1 MVEITPPAFVFEIFP
16 LGVKVWLWLAPVKV
30 LFTVPLGVQ
39 TTIITEVNYM
49 IVKVELADG
58 TTDIFETDNYKI
70 SNLKDFHPMICSVEI
85 YSGTKRIKKISR
97 RFKFF
102 YKHFIFKS
110 SKVQNKLAEIQKQ
123 QATAKQENQ
132 ASE

>member
-1 MVEITPPAFVFEIFP
+1 
-16 LGVKVWLWLAPVKV
+16 
-30 LFTVPLGVQ
+30 
-39 TTIITEVNYM
+39 M
-49 IVKVELADG
+49 IVKAELADG
-58 TTDIFETDNYKI
+58 TTDIFETGNYKI

-132 ASE
+132 E

>member
-1 MVEITPPAFVFEIFP
+1 MS
-16 LGVKVWLWLAPVKV
+16 KV
-30 LFTVPLGVQ
+30 LETFPLGVQ

-49 IVKVELADG
+49 IVKAELADG
-58 TTDIFETDNYKI
+58 TTDIFETGNYKI

-110 SKVQNKLAEIQKQ
+110 RKVQNNLAEIQKQ
-123 QATAKQENQ
+123 QATAKKGEKYQED
-132 ASE
+132 

>member
-1 MVEITPPAFVFEIFP
+1 MLKADP
-16 LGVKVWLWLAPVKV
+16 LPGAIVALN
-30 LFTVPLGVQ
+30 VPLGVQ

-49 IVKVELADG
+49 IVKAELADG
-58 TTDIFETDNYKI
+58 TADIFETDNYKI
-70 SNLKDFHPMICSVEI
+70 STLKDFHPMICSVEI
-85 YSGTKRIKKISR
+85 YSVTKRIKKISR

>member
-1 MVEITPPAFVFEIFP
+1 
-16 LGVKVWLWLAPVKV
+16 
-30 LFTVPLGVQ
+30 
-39 TTIITEVNYM
+39 M
-49 IVKVELADG
+49 IVKAELADG
-58 TTDIFETDNYKI
+58 TTDIFQTDNYKI
-70 SNLKDFHPMICSVEI
+70 STLKDFHPMLCSVEI

-110 SKVQNKLAEIQKQ
+110 RKVQNKLAEIQQ

-132 ASE
+132 E

>member
-1 MVEITPPAFVFEIFP
+1 
-16 LGVKVWLWLAPVKV
+16 
-30 LFTVPLGVQ
+30 
-39 TTIITEVNYM
+39 M
-49 IVKVELADG
+49 IVKAELADG
-58 TTDIFETDNYKI
+58 TTDIFQTDIYKI
-70 SNLKDFHPMICSVEI
+70 STLKDFHPMLCSVEI

-110 SKVQNKLAEIQKQ
+110 RKVQNKLAEIQQ

-132 ASE
+132 E

>member
-1 MVEITPPAFVFEIFP
+1 M
-16 LGVKVWLWLAPVKV
+16 KV
-30 LFTVPLGVQ
+30 LVILPLDVQ

-49 IVKVELADG
+49 IVKAELADG

-110 SKVQNKLAEIQKQ
+110 RKVQNNLAEIQKQ